1 MITGMGF
8 YVDYVMMNL
17 EEGMVDG
24 GRSSPHGALCLV
36 LVHLRR
42 YILYAQRE
50 YFCSNRDGEGWTRDT
65 RFCHFSPSP
74 AESSFRTSPSQC
86 ASSTSLLESAP
97 LPAMKSLLARS

>member
-36 LVHLRR
+36 LVHLRK
-42 YILYAQRE
+42 YLYAQRE
-50 YFCSNRDGEGWTRDT
+50 YFCTNRGGDT